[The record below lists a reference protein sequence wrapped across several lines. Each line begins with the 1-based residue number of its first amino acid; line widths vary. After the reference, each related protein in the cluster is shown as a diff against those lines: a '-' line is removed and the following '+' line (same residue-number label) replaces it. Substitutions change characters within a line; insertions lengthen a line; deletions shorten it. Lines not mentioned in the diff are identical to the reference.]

1 VSGDSRIVAGGDLT
15 CGVTA
20 RHIAYCWC
28 SNIFGQIGD
37 GTAISRNAYQPRGS
51 MLKRAAFLVA
61 VTLFLTGT
69 AGAQE
74 KKTDVTGK
82 WLFSVTTD
90 AGTGT
95 PTITLKQSSDS
106 LSGHYSSQLFG
117 EIDFKGSIKE
127 KAFTFAFTANVQG
140 TSFTV
145 TYKGT
150 VEADDALK
158 GTVDLGGQGG
168 GTFTAKKQ

>member
-1 VSGDSRIVAGGDLT
+1 MLRVRTIMV
-15 CGVTA
+15 GV
-20 RHIAYCWC
+20 
-28 SNIFGQIGD
+28 
-37 GTAISRNAYQPRGS
+37 S
-51 MLKRAAFLVA
+51 MLLAGA
-61 VTLFLTGT
+61 

-95 PTITLKQSSDS
+95 PTITLKQNGDS

-117 EIDFKGSIKE
+117 EIDFKGTIKD
-127 KAFTFAFTANVQG
+127 KAFTFAFTATVQG

-150 VEADDALK
+150 VEAVDALK
-158 GTVDLGGQGG
+158 GSVDLGGQGS
-168 GTFTAKKQ
+168 GTFTAKRQ